1 VAKRRIWNRSTICVL
16 SLTFLVVLLHSGIVW
31 ALQTVTLTEGKTQ
44 FIDISQK
51 DLNVIKLPGVS
62 SIKAYTVS
70 RLIDVKVE
78 GDSIYVNVLD
88 KHATA
93 PQELFVVTA
102 SGTFP
107 LMLIPKGVPA
117 EMVVARTPSESI
129 ADAVQWEQSHD
140 HVTGLKELIKA
151 MYLEVPPVGFT
162 HTKDTREVQ
171 SWQGTKRTVV
181 AKYTGASLEGEVH
194 ELTNMT
200 REPIRIVENEFYDR
214 GVLAVSI
221 ERHEILPGSRT
232 AIYLISR
239 SATQKDMDA
248 TMRRYNPLEMLRTP
262 HPSASSKAKK

>member
-1 VAKRRIWNRSTICVL
+1 MASQRIWNRSTIYVL
-16 SLTFLVVLLHSGIVW
+16 SLTFLVVIFHSGPAR

-62 SIKAYTVS
+62 GIKAYTVS
-70 RLIDVKVE
+70 RVIDVKVE

-88 KHATA
+88 KQTTA
-93 PQELFVVTA
+93 PQELFVVTNT
-102 SGTFP
+102 GTFP
-107 LMLIPKGVPA
+107 LMLVPKGVPA

-162 HTKDTREVQ
+162 HTKDSREVR
-171 SWQGTKRTVV
+171 SWQGTKRVVV

-194 ELTNMT
+194 ELTNTT

-221 ERHEILPGSRT
+221 ERHEILPGGHTS
-232 AIYLISR
+232 IYLISR
-239 SATQKDMDA
+239 SATQKDMDS
-248 TMRRYNPLEMLRTP
+248 TMRRYNPLEMLRS
-262 HPSASSKAKK
+262 PSPAAGKTR